1 LKDSPPR
8 TWGRVTMAEEQGVV
22 RRSLIDRW
30 FPERHVFLRT
40 DGETRGYVLSGGRQ
54 MLLAVVGVAVAG
66 WTLVASGGFIFDMV
80 ARSRADDEV
89 VRARAASERLNA
101 DLQARLE
108 TAVVRMS
115 ATTGGLDEMAGMVE
129 RRHAALTRVMTM
141 FHGVQGA
148 EAVLTPAAPAA
159 PGKGGAIQRI
169 VAVRMDQE
177 RLIERAGDFAQTR
190 AERLRLAFRLA
201 GLNPAVYGAA
211 GSALGGP
218 LIEAGDPKAL
228 ATILDVDEPFAV
240 RIRHAADNLTDMRR
254 LADAAEGLPFDRP
267 TQARTTSGFG
277 VRFDPFNGRPAVHQ
291 GQDFAAPLN
300 TPIYATAPGI
310 VSFAGVRSGY
320 GNTIEVDHGHGFK
333 TRFAHLN
340 SMTVQPGQRL
350 ALGQR
355 IGAMGTTGRSTGV
368 HLHYEVWMDG
378 RPQNPARFMRAGDQ
392 LVQ

>member
-1 LKDSPPR
+1 
-8 TWGRVTMAEEQGVV
+8 
-22 RRSLIDRW
+22 LIERW
-30 FPERHVFLRT
+30 FPERHVYLRSSG
-40 DGETRGYVLSGGRQ
+40 DDIRGYALTSGKQ
-54 MLLAVVGVAVAG
+54 MMMASAAVAAAA
-66 WTLVASGGFIFDMV
+66 WTLVASGGFIFDMI
-80 ARSRADDEV
+80 ARTQADAEV
-89 VRARAASERLNA
+89 VQARAASERMNA

-115 ATTGGLDEMAGMVE
+115 ATTGGLDDMARMVE
-129 RRHAALTRVMTM
+129 RRHAALTGVMGM
-141 FHGVQGA
+141 FHGVDGA
-148 EAVLTPAAPAA
+148 EAALAPASPLNA
-159 PGKGGAIQRI
+159 AQAGPVQRI

-201 GLNPAVYGAA
+201 GLNPAAYGAA
-211 GSALGGP
+211 SGSALGGP
-218 LIEAGDPKAL
+218 LVEARDPQAL
-228 ATILDVDEPFAV
+228 AAILDVDEPFAV
-240 RIRHAADNLTDMRR
+240 RIRHAADNLSEMRN
-254 LADAAEGLPFDRP
+254 LADAAENLPFDRP

-320 GNTIEVDHGHGFK
+320 GNTVEIDHGRGFK

-340 SMTVQPGQRL
+340 AMAVQPGQRI

>member
-1 LKDSPPR
+1 
-8 TWGRVTMAEEQGVV
+8 MAEEQGAV

-30 FPERHVFLRT
+30 FPERHVYLRQN
-40 DGETRGYVLSGGRQ
+40 GETRGYVLTSSRQ
-54 MLLAVVGVAVAG
+54 ILMAGVAAVVAA
-66 WTLVASGGFIFDMV
+66 WTLVASGGFIFDMLV
-80 ARSRADDEV
+80 ARNADDEI

-115 ATTGGLDEMAGMVE
+115 ATTGGLDEMAQMVE
-129 RRHAALTRVMTM
+129 RRHAALSNVMGM
-141 FHGVQGA
+141 FRGVDGA
-148 EAVLTPAAPAA
+148 ETVLAPTPAPIEGTAGPV
-159 PGKGGAIQRI
+159 QRI

-201 GLNPAVYGAA
+201 GLNPAAYAA
-211 GSALGGP
+211 SGSALGGP
-218 LIEAGDPKAL
+218 LVEANDPEAL

-240 RIRHAADNLTDMRR
+240 RIRHAADNLTDMRT

-267 TQARTTSGFG
+267 TNARTTSGFG

-291 GQDFAAPLN
+291 GQDFAAPMN
-300 TPIYATAPGI
+300 TPIYSTAPGI

-320 GNTIEVDHGHGFK
+320 GNTVEIDHGRGFK
-333 TRFAHLN
+333 TRYAHLN
-340 SMTVQPGQRL
+340 SVAVRPGQQV
-350 ALGQR
+350 ALTQR

-378 RPQNPARFMRAGDQ
+378 RPQNPARFMRAGDT

>member
-1 LKDSPPR
+1 MD
-8 TWGRVTMAEEQGVV
+8 EEQRVV
-22 RRSLIDRW
+22 RRSLIERW
-30 FPERHVFLRT
+30 FPERHVYLRSNG
-40 DGETRGYVLSGGRQ
+40 DTRGYVLTSGRQ
-54 MLLAVVGVAVAG
+54 MMMAGVACAAAA
-66 WTLVASGGFIFDMV
+66 WTLVASGGFVFDII
-80 ARSRADDEV
+80 ARSQADTQV

-115 ATTGGLDEMAGMVE
+115 ATTGGLDEMARMVE
-129 RRHAALTRVMTM
+129 RRHAALTNVMGM
-141 FHGVQGA
+141 FHGVDGA
-148 EAVLTPAAPAA
+148 EAALAPSPALSATEARPV
-159 PGKGGAIQRI
+159 QRI

-201 GLNPAVYGAA
+201 GLNPAAYGAA
-211 GSALGGP
+211 SGSALGGP
-218 LIEAGDPKAL
+218 LVEASDPKAL

-240 RIRHAADNLTDMRR
+240 RIRRAADNLSEMRN
-254 LADAAEGLPFDRP
+254 LSDAAEHLPFDRP

-320 GNTIEVDHGHGFK
+320 GNTVEIDHGRGFK

-340 SMTVQPGQRL
+340 AMAVQPGQRI

-378 RPQNPARFMRAGDQ
+378 RPQNPARFFRAGDQ
-392 LVQ
+392 IVQ

>member
-1 LKDSPPR
+1 MSEK
-8 TWGRVTMAEEQGVV
+8 QGVV

-30 FPERHVFLRT
+30 FPERHVFLRSNG
-40 DGETRGYVLSGGRQ
+40 DTRGYILTSGRQ
-54 MLLAVVGVAVAG
+54 VAMAGAAVAVAA
-66 WTLVASGGFIFDMV
+66 WTLVASGSLIFDMV
-80 ARSRADDEV
+80 ARSRADDDV

-115 ATTGGLDEMAGMVE
+115 ATTGGLDDMAAMVE
-129 RRHAALTRVMTM
+129 RRHAALTGVISM
-141 FHGVQGA
+141 FRGVDGA
-148 EAVLTPAAPAA
+148 ETVLAPSPPSASA
-159 PGKGGAIQRI
+159 GASPVQRI

-201 GLNPAVYGAA
+201 GLNPAAYGAD

-218 LIEAGDPKAL
+218 LVEARDPKAL

-240 RIRHAADNLTDMRR
+240 RIRHAADNLSEMRG
-254 LADAAEGLPFDRP
+254 LADAVEGLPFDRP

-320 GNTIEVDHGHGFK
+320 GNTVEIDHGRGFK

-340 SMTVQPGQRL
+340 AMAVQPGQRI

-378 RPQNPARFMRAGDQ
+378 RPQNPARFIRAGEQ
-392 LVQ
+392 IVQ

>member
-1 LKDSPPR
+1 ML
-8 TWGRVTMAEEQGVV
+8 EEQGVV

-30 FPERHVFLRT
+30 FPERHVFLRSNG
-40 DGETRGYVLSGGRQ
+40 DTRGYVLTGGRQ
-54 MLLAVVGVAVAG
+54 MAMAGAAVAVAV
-66 WTLVASGGFIFDMV
+66 WTLVASGSFIFDMV

-89 VRARAASERLNA
+89 LRARAASERLNA

-115 ATTGGLDEMAGMVE
+115 ATTGGLEDMAAMVE
-129 RRHAALTRVMTM
+129 RRHAALTGVMSM
-141 FHGVQGA
+141 FRGVDGADTVLAPRPPLVPA
-148 EAVLTPAAPAA
+148 EAGPV
-159 PGKGGAIQRI
+159 QRI

-177 RLIERAGDFAQTR
+177 RLIQRAGDFAQTR

-201 GLNPAVYGAA
+201 GLNPAAYGAN

-218 LIEAGDPKAL
+218 LVEARDPKAL
-228 ATILDVDEPFAV
+228 ATILDVDEPFAI
-240 RIRHAADNLTDMRR
+240 RIRHAADNLSEMRG
-254 LADAAEGLPFDRP
+254 LADAVEGLPFDRP

-320 GNTIEVDHGHGFK
+320 GNTVEIDHGRGFK

-340 SMTVQPGQRL
+340 AMAVQPGQRI

-378 RPQNPARFMRAGDQ
+378 RPQNPARFIRAGEQ

>member
-1 LKDSPPR
+1 
-8 TWGRVTMAEEQGVV
+8 MAEDKQEGG
-22 RRSLIDRW
+22 RSLIARW
-30 FPERHVFLRT
+30 FPERHLFLRT
-40 DGETRGYVLSGGRQ
+40 NGEIRGHVLTSGKQ
-54 MLLAVVGVAVAG
+54 MMLASVAVVAAA
-66 WTLVASGGFIFDMV
+66 WTLVASGGFIFDLI
-80 ARSRADDEV
+80 AQTQADSEV
-89 VRARAASERLNA
+89 VKARAASERLNA

-115 ATTGGLDEMAGMVE
+115 ATTGGLEEMANMVE
-129 RRHAALTRVMTM
+129 RRHAALTNVMGM
-141 FHGVQGA
+141 FHGVHGA
-148 EAVLTPAAPAA
+148 EAALAPAA
-159 PGKGGAIQRI
+159 PRGAEHGRPVQRI

-201 GLNPAVYGAA
+201 GLNPAAYAPTGF
-211 GSALGGP
+211 ALGGP
-218 LIEAGDPKAL
+218 LVEAKDPQAL
-228 ATILDVDEPFAV
+228 AAILDVDEPFAV
-240 RIRHAADNLTDMRR
+240 RIRHAADNLSEMRN
-254 LADAAEGLPFDRP
+254 LSDAAEHLPFDRP

-320 GNTIEVDHGHGFK
+320 GNTVEIDHGRGFK

-340 SMTVQPGQRL
+340 AMAVQPGQRI

>member
-1 LKDSPPR
+1 
-8 TWGRVTMAEEQGVV
+8 MAEEQGVI

-30 FPERHVFLRT
+30 FPERHVYLRSNG
-40 DGETRGYVLSGGRQ
+40 DTRGYVLTSGRQ
-54 MLLAVVGVAVAG
+54 MLMGLAALALAA
-66 WTLVASGGFIFDMV
+66 WTLVASGGFIFDIL

-89 VRARAASERLNA
+89 MRARAASERLNA

-115 ATTGGLDEMAGMVE
+115 ATTGGLDEMASMVE

-141 FHGVQGA
+141 FHGVEGA
-148 EAVLTPAAPAA
+148 EAVLAPAT
-159 PGKGGAIQRI
+159 PSQNPTNPVQRI

-201 GLNPAVYGAA
+201 GLNPAVYGAT

-254 LADAAEGLPFDRP
+254 LADAAEGLPFNRP
-267 TQARTTSGFG
+267 TQSRTTSGFG

-320 GNTIEVDHGHGFK
+320 GNTIEIDHGHGFK

-340 SMTVQPGQRL
+340 AMAVQPGQRI

-392 LVQ
+392 IVQ

>member
-1 LKDSPPR
+1 
-8 TWGRVTMAEEQGVV
+8 MAEDKGAV
-22 RRSLIDRW
+22 RLSWIELW
-30 FPERHVFLRT
+30 FPERHIYLRT
-40 DGETRGYVLSGGRQ
+40 QSETRGYVLTSGRQ
-54 MLLAVVGVAVAG
+54 ILLTLCGVILAG
-66 WTLVASGGFIFDMV
+66 WTLVASGGFIFDLV
-80 ARSRADDEV
+80 TRSRADAEV

-115 ATTGGLDEMAGMVE
+115 ATTGGLDEMAGLVE
-129 RRHAALTRVMTM
+129 RRHAALTQVMSL
-141 FHGVQGA
+141 FRGVDGA
-148 EAVLTPAAPAA
+148 ETVLVPATPPAAGQAA
-159 PGKGGAIQRI
+159 PVQRI

-201 GLNPAVYGAA
+201 GLNPAVYGAR

-218 LIEAGDPKAL
+218 LIEARDPKAL

-240 RIRHAADNLTDMRR
+240 RIRHAADNLTEMRR

-300 TPIYATAPGI
+300 SPIHATAPGV
-310 VSFAGVRSGY
+310 VSYAGVRSGY
-320 GNTIEVDHGHGFK
+320 GNTIEIDHGHGFK

-340 SMTVQPGQRL
+340 TLAVQPGQRV

-378 RPQNPARFMRAGDQ
+378 RPQNPARFFRAGDQ
-392 LVQ
+392 IVQ

>member
-1 LKDSPPR
+1 
-8 TWGRVTMAEEQGVV
+8 M
-22 RRSLIDRW
+22 IDRW
-30 FPERHVFLRT
+30 FTERHVYLRSN
-40 DGETRGYVLSGGRQ
+40 GETRGYVLTSGRQ
-54 MLLAVVGVAVAG
+54 MLMAGVAVMAAA
-66 WTLVASGGFIFDMV
+66 WTLVASGGFIFDLI
-80 ARSRADDEV
+80 ARSQADSEV
-89 VRARAASERLNA
+89 IRARAASERLNA

-115 ATTGGLDEMAGMVE
+115 ATTGGLDEMAAMVE
-129 RRHAALTRVMTM
+129 RRHAALTGVMGM
-141 FHGVQGA
+141 FHGVEGA
-148 EAVLTPAAPAA
+148 ETVLAPRAPLAADRGSP
-159 PGKGGAIQRI
+159 IQRI

-201 GLNPAVYGAA
+201 GLNPAAYAPT

-218 LIEAGDPKAL
+218 LVEARDPQAL
-228 ATILDVDEPFAV
+228 AAILDVDEPFAV
-240 RIRHAADNLTDMRR
+240 RIRHAADNLSEMRT
-254 LADAAEGLPFDRP
+254 LADVAEDVPLNRP

-320 GNTIEVDHGHGFK
+320 GNTVEIDHGRGFK

-340 SMTVQPGQRL
+340 AMAVQPGQRI

-378 RPQNPARFMRAGDQ
+378 RPQNPARFMRAGEQ

>member
-1 LKDSPPR
+1 MD
-8 TWGRVTMAEEQGVV
+8 EDQGAV
-22 RRSLIDRW
+22 RRSFIGRW
-30 FPERHVFLRT
+30 FPERHVYLRSNG
-40 DGETRGYVLSGGRQ
+40 DTRGYVLTSGRQ
-54 MLLAVVGVAVAG
+54 MMLAVAGVFLAG
-66 WTLVASGGFIFDMV
+66 WTLLASGGFIFDMV
-80 ARSRADDEV
+80 ARSRADDEI

-141 FHGVQGA
+141 FQGVQGA
-148 EAVLTPAAPAA
+148 EAVLTPATPPA
-159 PGKGGAIQRI
+159 PGQARPIQRI

-201 GLNPAVYGAA
+201 GLNPAVYGAN

-254 LADAAEGLPFDRP
+254 LADAAEGLPFNRP

-300 TPIYATAPGI
+300 TPIYSTAPGI

-320 GNTIEVDHGHGFK
+320 GNTIEIDHGHGFK

-340 SMTVQPGQRL
+340 SMAVQPGQRI

-378 RPQNPARFMRAGDQ
+378 RPQNPARFFRAGDQ
-392 LVQ
+392 IVQ

>member
-1 LKDSPPR
+1 
-8 TWGRVTMAEEQGVV
+8 MQEEHEVG
-22 RRSLIDRW
+22 RRSLIERW
-30 FPERHVFLRT
+30 FPERQIYLRSKGDT
-40 DGETRGYVLSGGRQ
+40 HGYVLTSGRQ
-54 MLLAVVGVAVAG
+54 LILAGVAGIAAA
-66 WTLVASGGFIFDMV
+66 WTLVASGGFIFDII
-80 ARSRADDEV
+80 ARSQADSQV

-101 DLQARLE
+101 DLQARLD

-115 ATTGGLDEMAGMVE
+115 ATTGGLDEMAQMVE
-129 RRHAALTRVMTM
+129 RRHAALTGVMGM
-141 FHGVQGA
+141 FRGVEGA
-148 EAVLTPAAPAA
+148 ETALAPAA
-159 PGKGGAIQRI
+159 PPNADQTSPIQRI

-201 GLNPAVYGAA
+201 GLNPAAYAPSGT
-211 GSALGGP
+211 ALGGP
-218 LIEAGDPKAL
+218 LVEARDPKAL

-240 RIRHAADNLTDMRR
+240 RIRHAADNLSEMRN
-254 LADAAEGLPFDRP
+254 LADAAEHLPFDRP

-300 TPIYATAPGI
+300 TAIYATAPGV

-320 GNTIEVDHGHGFK
+320 GNTIEIDHGRGFK

-340 SMTVQPGQRL
+340 AMAVQPGQRI

-355 IGAMGTTGRSTGV
+355 IGAMGSTGRSTGV